1 MGFITWH
8 GGRERQKA
16 RVPHLLAALYP
27 RVAGR
32 QDSWSE
38 RSFIQKGEDALTGVA
53 QWVGHHPEKPKV
65 VASVP
70 SQGTC
75 LGCGPGLRFSPLSR
89 NRQIKPSLKKKK
101 KERKDFSQE
110 RAIFQVNNIKTSNSD
125 PMLKE
130 PTCGLFT

>member
-16 RVPHLLAALYP
+16 RFPRHLAALYP

-38 RSFIQKGEDALTGVA
+38 QSFIQKGEDALTGVA
-53 QWVGHHPEKPKV
+53 QWVGHRPEKPKV

-70 SQGTC
+70 VKAHAWVAGQVSG
-75 LGCGPGLRFSPLSR
+75 FPLSLETD
-89 NRQIKPSLKKKK
+89 K
-101 KERKDFSQE
+101 
-110 RAIFQVNNIKTSNSD
+110 
-125 PMLKE
+125 
-130 PTCGLFT
+130 